1 MNPFSR
7 VKDAVVIEMMKEIIK
22 KKRKQPEKVI
32 EEMVFQAYNNLK
44 QEGPMKS
51 YKELMTYLDSRPAFN
66 NPKDDN
72 AYGMNDKLQEKQK
85 KKTIY
90 GGGVR
95 DLKKRMND
103 AYKRN
108 QRQKK
113 IDKLQST
120 NQWQGLE

>member
-1 MNPFSR
+1 
-7 VKDAVVIEMMKEIIK
+7 
-22 KKRKQPEKVI
+22 
-32 EEMVFQAYNNLK
+32 
-44 QEGPMKS
+44 MKS

-66 NPKDDN
+66 NPKDDA

-90 GGGVR
+90 GGDVR
-95 DLKKRMND
+95 DLKQRMND

-108 QRQKK
+108 KRQKK

-120 NQWQGLE
+120 NQWAGLQ

>member
-1 MNPFSR
+1 MR
-7 VKDAVVIEMMKEIIK
+7 
-22 KKRKQPEKVI
+22 
-32 EEMVFQAYNNLK
+32 
-44 QEGPMKS
+44 S
-51 YKELMTYLDSRPAFN
+51 YKELITYLDSRPAFN
-66 NPKDDN
+66 NPKDD
-72 AYGMNDKLQEKQK
+72 AISGMDDKLQKKQK

-90 GGGVR
+90 GGDVR

-108 QRQKK
+108 KRQKK

>member
-1 MNPFSR
+1 
-7 VKDAVVIEMMKEIIK
+7 
-22 KKRKQPEKVI
+22 
-32 EEMVFQAYNNLK
+32 
-44 QEGPMKS
+44 MKS

-66 NPKDDN
+66 NPNDDA

-90 GGGVR
+90 GGDVR
-95 DLKKRMND
+95 SLKKRMND

-108 QRQKK
+108 KRQKK

>member
-1 MNPFSR
+1 
-7 VKDAVVIEMMKEIIK
+7 
-22 KKRKQPEKVI
+22 
-32 EEMVFQAYNNLK
+32 
-44 QEGPMKS
+44 
-51 YKELMTYLDSRPAFN
+51 MTYLDSRPAFN

-90 GGGVR
+90 GGDVR
-95 DLKKRMND
+95 ALKKRMND

-108 QRQKK
+108 KRQKK